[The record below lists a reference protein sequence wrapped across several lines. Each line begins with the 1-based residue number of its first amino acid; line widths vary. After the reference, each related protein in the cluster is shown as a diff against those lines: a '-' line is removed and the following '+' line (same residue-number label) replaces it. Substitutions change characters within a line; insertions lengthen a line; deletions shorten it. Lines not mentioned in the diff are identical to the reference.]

1 MKMQIRSS
9 QILPLILATVA
20 LSSQSYAKTLVY
32 MHENGTTK
40 EILKANA
47 DGTNPRAISRAGQG
61 IALYPSITSD
71 GKVVAYSSGPD
82 EAHLG
87 IVTVDLKSNKLEQ
100 WTPQDGMYLHSN
112 LSADGRFLA
121 FSGPIGVNKAQRIG
135 IIDLA
140 AAHGF
145 DGEQLDAQPKVQ
157 VIDSDASS
165 YFPTLSRSGE
175 FIIFQRSK
183 SATVKDIVKLDLATN
198 KLTALTPAD
207 GYAMAPAL
215 SFDNRS
221 LVYTS
226 RVGDQWDIYLQNL
239 ETGAVVQVTKTPYRD
254 FAPNFTPEG
263 GIIYAADKN
272 GHFELYEI
280 PADAVLNRSFTSRPL
295 VGGAGDFYRP
305 VMSGELALAPAI
317 PGPARSSFGAITHNG
332 LVFVA
337 GGHQGHEH
345 TYPPESFMN
354 RLDIYDQKT
363 KTWKQGANLSMPRH
377 GFGLAAYG
385 KYVYAFGGFAFANE
399 YKPKWKSVDL
409 VERYDI
415 EQNRWEVVAHLP
427 IPRSSNVV
435 ARIGDKVYLVGGW
448 DSTPQHDNDAEGRFL
463 DTIDVFDLATQKITT
478 LQTKIQKPL
487 RRALSGVVNG
497 DEILLVGGLGVG
509 SNHFDLLDQVTAF
522 NVKTNTWRELPKL
535 PFPTFA
541 PAAGIKDGHL
551 YVFGGMFKTS
561 PKDFE
566 YVNHIYSLDL
576 KENRW
581 YHTGRYLSEPKGF
594 GMVVDLNDNHLGIL
608 GGHMYEGETDH
619 PVSTFENF

>member
-1 MKMQIRSS
+1 MKIQSCFRQIV
-9 QILPLILATVA
+9 PMMLATA
-20 LSSQSYAKTLVY
+20 SLSSQSYAKTLVY
-32 MHENGTTK
+32 MHEIGNKK
-40 EILKANA
+40 EILRANA
-47 DGTNPRAISRAGQG
+47 DGTNPRSISRADQG
-61 IALYPSITSD
+61 IALYPSVTSD
-71 GKVVAYSSGPD
+71 GRVVAYSVGPD

-87 IVTVDLKSNKLEQ
+87 IVTVDLKTNKLEK
-100 WTPQDGMYLHSN
+100 WTPQDGLYLHSN

-121 FSGPIGVNKAQRIG
+121 FSGPIGPNKAQRIG
-135 IIDLA
+135 IIDLTA
-140 AAHGF
+140 ARGLEDESF
-145 DGEQLDAQPKVQ
+145 EAQPKVR
-157 VIDSDASS
+157 VIDADAPS
-165 YFPTLSRSGE
+165 YFPTLSRTGD
-175 FIIFQRSK
+175 FIVFQRSK

-198 KLTALTPAD
+198 KLTVLTSAE

-226 RVGDQWDIYLQNL
+226 RVGDQWDIYLKDL
-239 ETGAVVQVTKTPYRD
+239 ESGAVVQVTKTPYRD
-254 FAPNFTPEG
+254 FAPAFTPEG

-272 GHFELYEI
+272 NHFELYEI
-280 PADAVLNRSFTSRPL
+280 PAEAVLSRSFASHAL
-295 VGGAGDFYRP
+295 VTGSGEFYRP

-317 PGPARSSFGAITHNG
+317 PGPARSSFGTITHNG

-363 KTWKQGANLSMPRH
+363 KTWKQGANLSLPRH

-399 YKPKWKSVDL
+399 FKPKWKSVDL
-409 VERYDI
+409 VERYDM
-415 EQNRWEVVAHLP
+415 EQNKWEVVAHLP

-448 DSTPQHDNDAEGRFL
+448 DSTPQHENDAEGRFL
-463 DTIDVFDLATQKITT
+463 DTIDVFDLTTQKITT
-478 LQTKIQKPL
+478 LATKIQKPL

-509 SNHFDLLDQVTAF
+509 SSHFELLDQVTAF

-541 PAAGIKDGHL
+541 PAAGIKDGRL

-594 GMVVDLNDNHLGIL
+594 GMVVNLEGNHLGIL
-608 GGHMYEGETDH
+608 GGHMYEGDTDH
-619 PVSTFENF
+619 PVSTFESF